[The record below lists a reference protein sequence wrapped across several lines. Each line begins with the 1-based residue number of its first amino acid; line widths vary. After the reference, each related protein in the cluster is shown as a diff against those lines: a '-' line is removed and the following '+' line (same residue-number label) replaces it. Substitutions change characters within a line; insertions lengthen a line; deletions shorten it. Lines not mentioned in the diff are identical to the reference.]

1 MKIGFYT
8 FGGSNIGTGHLFR
21 CIALTQW
28 FERTPLSTKIQFE
41 IIDSDPAG
49 PAVAMNIITKRTEHP
64 FFIHK
69 DPALPGAHWDV
80 LIVDRLQVP
89 LRIMESLRLRARFMV
104 SIDDVG
110 PGRYLADIALNPL
123 YRSTEAHLPHYSFVS
138 DYQGPEFQIIAP
150 AFSDS
155 PSRWQDSVTD
165 LLITQGGAD
174 RHGLVA
180 RIINDLEPLLTKH
193 KDLTLHV
200 LTGPGFLTEKLS
212 PQIMHQIGS
221 RLVQHTDVTDMA
233 ALLRV
238 MDLAVSAAGVT
249 PFELAAIGLPAVLVT
264 GEAKEVETANE
275 IVMTGAALSLGLYS
289 KDTGELLRNTVDS
302 LMLAHKSRA
311 VMRQS
316 GLDRL
321 DGRMGERL
329 VDMINKQFRVLDNA

>member
-8 FGGSNIGTGHLFR
+8 FGGSNIGTGHLLR

-28 FERTPLSTKIQFE
+28 FERTPLLAEIQFE

-49 PAVAMNIITKRTEHP
+49 PTVAQNIITKRTEYP
-64 FFIHK
+64 IYIHR
-69 DPALPGAHWDV
+69 DPELPGTHWDV

-89 LRIMESLRLRARFMV
+89 LKIMESLRPRARLVV
-104 SIDDVG
+104 SIDDIG

-123 YRSTEAHLPHYSFVS
+123 YRSTKSYHPHYICVA

-150 AFSDS
+150 TFSDS
-155 PSRWQDSVTD
+155 QSRWQNSVTD

-180 RIINDLEPLLTKH
+180 HIINDLEPLLTKYN
-193 KDLTLHV
+193 DLTLHV
-200 LTGPGFLTEKLS
+200 LTGPGFRAEKLS
-212 PQIMHQIGS
+212 PQILDQIGS

-238 MDLAVSAAGVT
+238 MDLAISAAGVT

-275 IVMTGAALSLGLYS
+275 VVMTGAALSLGLYS
-289 KDTGELLRNTVDS
+289 KGTGELLRTMVDN
-302 LMLAHKSRA
+302 LILDPKSRA
-311 VMRQS
+311 AMRQS

-321 DGRMGERL
+321 DGRMGARL
-329 VDMINKQFRVLDNA
+329 VGMIEKQFRVLDNA